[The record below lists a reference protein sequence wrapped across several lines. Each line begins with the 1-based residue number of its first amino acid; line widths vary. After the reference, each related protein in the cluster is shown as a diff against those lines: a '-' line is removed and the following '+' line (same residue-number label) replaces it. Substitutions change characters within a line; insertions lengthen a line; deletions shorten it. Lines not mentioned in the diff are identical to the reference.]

1 MRRKFFIF
9 LSLISLGLLLFIPNS
24 SSAAKE
30 VITTGM
36 APLLGN
42 QAQARNQALSQAL
55 RNAVEQGVG
64 TLIDSNTMVQNYQLI
79 SDKIYSQASGY
90 VTNYQ
95 ILSEGLS
102 PDGQMYNVTIK
113 ASVSTESIKNDLRAI
128 GILKQQVGNPRFMA
142 IYLPQTK
149 SSAYRHSRAVVA
161 AEQAINGVFARKGFV
176 VLDRMFVD
184 NVYNEIEQ
192 AGRIDIDM
200 DDLSALALKY
210 RADLLLVYDVHVGVK
225 QGGQSKYFGGVMVE
239 IDLRAVAPATAD
251 LIAQKHGDVY
261 VRTAKMAGNYY
272 EDMMAAQAADK
283 VGKAV
288 AEALVGDVLAYFER
302 QVHGGA
308 RFDIWFRNFSEGE
321 TYTIYDILQNIP
333 GVKDINVRQ
342 QSPGNFQVDVNYQGK
357 KFDFQRQLYQTM
369 QQRGIAFE
377 TQQAKGNRFLFFKAG
392 TNNPFGEVNLQ

>member
-1 MRRKFFIF
+1 MKKKFL
-9 LSLISLGLLLFIPNS
+9 LSMLSSLLIMLFSIS
-24 SSAAKE
+24 MASAQKE
-30 VITTGM
+30 VVTTGM
-36 APLLGN
+36 APMLGN
-42 QAQARNQALSQAL
+42 QSQARNQALSQAL

-95 ILSEGLS
+95 ILSEGLD
-102 PDGQMYNVTIK
+102 PNGQMYKVTIK

-128 GILKQQVGNPRFMA
+128 GILKQQIGNPRFMA

-176 VLDRMFVD
+176 VLDRMFIN

-225 QGGQSKYFGGVMVE
+225 SGGRSKYFGGVMVE
-239 IDLRAVAPATAD
+239 VDLRAVAPATAD

-272 EDMMAAQAADK
+272 EDMMAAKAADK

-288 AEALVGDVLAYFER
+288 ADALLGDVLAYFER

-308 RFDIWFRNFSEGE
+308 RFDIWFRNFSEAE

-369 QQRGIAFE
+369 QQRGIAFQ

-392 TNNPFGEVNLQ
+392 TDNPFGQVNLQ

>member
-1 MRRKFFIF
+1 
-9 LSLISLGLLLFIPNS
+9 
-24 SSAAKE
+24 
-30 VITTGM
+30 
-36 APLLGN
+36 
-42 QAQARNQALSQAL
+42 
-55 RNAVEQGVG
+55 
-64 TLIDSNTMVQNYQLI
+64 
-79 SDKIYSQASGY
+79 
-90 VTNYQ
+90 
-95 ILSEGLS
+95 
-102 PDGQMYNVTIK
+102 
-113 ASVSTESIKNDLRAI
+113 
-128 GILKQQVGNPRFMA
+128 MA

-392 TNNPFGEVNLQ
+392 TNNPFLEK